1 MESQDDIVRCKSCA
15 ATLSGTYCGQ
25 CGQKVIQHRITL
37 RTVFQEAFN
46 EITNVDRGLLYTFFM
61 LFKKPGQVV
70 LDFLAGRT
78 VKYASPFKY
87 LFFWTAVS
95 TLIYIGFGFY
105 DQQIAGMDGLVP
117 QSEDQEVNEVAALY
131 NDWMKQNF
139 QLISILYIPLFAIFT
154 RYFFKQSGLN
164 YAEHLVANAY
174 FSAQAS
180 IVFMPIFLFKLST
193 DLSSTLSILIMIL
206 YYAYAIRSLFNQGWL
221 AACFKTIIIYLLSM
235 LLFVVLFSM
244 VALPIV
250 FLMKQ

>member
-1 MESQDDIVRCKSCA
+1 MESQEDIVLCKSCA

-25 CGQKVIQHRITL
+25 CGQKVIQRRITM
-37 RTVFQEAFN
+37 RAVFEEAFN
-46 EITNVDRGLLYTFFM
+46 ELTNVDRGLLYTFFI

-70 LDFLAGRT
+70 LDYLAGRT
-78 VKYASPFKY
+78 IKYASPFKY
-87 LFFWTAVS
+87 LLFWTAVS

-117 QSEDQEVNEVAALY
+117 QSEDQEVNKVGALY
-131 NDWMKQNF
+131 NEWMKQNF
-139 QLISILYIPLFAIFT
+139 QLVSIIYIPLFAIFT
-154 RYFFKQSGLN
+154 RYFFKKSGLN

-206 YYAYAIRSLFNQGWL
+206 YYAYAIRSLFNQSWL
-221 AACFKTIIIYLLSM
+221 AAFLKTVVIYLLSM
-235 LLFVVLFSM
+235 LLFVILFSM
-244 VALPIV
+244 VAVPIV